1 MKALEAGKDP
11 YLGFLDFPTLR
22 DWARPQRS
30 NSLAVGWRP
39 FFLQLAVF
47 CTMLMLLLLPSSYKP
62 ERTGSHSATT
72 VALKHFYHTIGKRR
86 LSLHQ
91 TFKHSQWW
99 TQAIVQGP
107 VGVRS
112 YQVHVSTSGG
122 MVYPRNHRHLHL
134 TTETQRSLP
143 PDEEIHNSEPQASVS
158 PQNEQPPELDV
169 PAQAVSEP
177 QSVPTPLEDVEPLP
191 SPANC
196 SSCGRVLRRPA

>member
-1 MKALEAGKDP
+1 MKALETGTDP
-11 YLGFLDFPTLR
+11 YLGFLDFATLR
-22 DWARPQRS
+22 DWAHPQRS
-30 NSLAVGWRP
+30 NSLAVGQRP
-39 FFLQLAVF
+39 SFLQLAVF

-62 ERTGSHSATT
+62 EKTDSHSTTT
-72 VALKHFYHTIGKRR
+72 VALKHFHHTIGERR

-107 VGVRS
+107 VSVRS

-122 MVYPRNHRHLHL
+122 MVYRRNHHLHL
-134 TTETQRSLP
+134 TTETPRSLP
-143 PDEEIHNSEPQASVS
+143 PDVEIHNSEPDSSMS

-191 SPANC
+191 SPAKC